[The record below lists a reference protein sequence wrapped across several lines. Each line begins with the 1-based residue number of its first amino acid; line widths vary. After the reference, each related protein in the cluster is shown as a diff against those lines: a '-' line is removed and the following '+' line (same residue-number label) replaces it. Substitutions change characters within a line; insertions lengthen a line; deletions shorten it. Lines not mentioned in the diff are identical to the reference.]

1 MRLGSCTPRPLICSE
16 SFILFVVYSCSLRFC
31 LVPFLGRYVQIDRF
45 FCFEEPTRKTIKLVR
60 MKNKTALVSIFMATS
75 SFSIAEIVIN
85 NFLSV
90 EGFVDMAYTHSD
102 VEVDNNSSS
111 NNRFGLDQVE
121 IHWLFRFDS
130 VSATVEFAY
139 FGSDADGSIVDSGD
153 DTQVEQAYLDYAF
166 GNNSTLSVGRFESML
181 GFEGT
186 EPTDLY
192 QKSSAYELP
201 ILPAYSEGVR
211 YSYEYGD
218 FFLGASLLSSYDNA
232 IGRLGGSN
240 RVLSDAPGID
250 SDYAVEL
257 AGSCRVDN
265 VFLFLGGYYTDVEAV
280 RFDDDGS
287 IYAINVYL
295 TYERG
300 AWLFAG
306 ELNAGNN
313 KQGATDTDLLSS
325 LLMMNYSYNDAA
337 SITGRISYESSE
349 SNALES
355 RDTKLTF
362 AHNYSFTDNLR
373 LVTEVS
379 VVEGKTD
386 AAGVERDNESLFGAV
401 ELIFAF

>member
-1 MRLGSCTPRPLICSE
+1 MS
-16 SFILFVVYSCSLRFC
+16 VVSRC
-31 LVPFLGRYVQIDRF
+31 LDLKG
-45 FCFEEPTRKTIKLVR
+45 
-60 MKNKTALVSIFMATS
+60 
-75 SFSIAEIVIN
+75 
-85 NFLSV
+85 
-90 EGFVDMAYTHSD
+90 
-102 VEVDNNSSS
+102 
-111 NNRFGLDQVE
+111 
-121 IHWLFRFDS
+121 
-130 VSATVEFAY
+130 
-139 FGSDADGSIVDSGD
+139 
-153 DTQVEQAYLDYAF
+153 
-166 GNNSTLSVGRFESML
+166 
-181 GFEGT
+181 
-186 EPTDLY
+186 PTDLY

-218 FFLGASLLSSYDNA
+218 FFLGASLPSSYDNA

-257 AGSCRVDN
+257 AGSYRVDN

-313 KQGATDTDLLSS
+313 KQGATDTDLFSS
-325 LLMMNYSYNDAA
+325 LLMMNYSYSDAA

-349 SNALES
+349 SDALES

-401 ELIFAF
+401 ELHSNRVYRVESIFFSLMDCAPGDFLSHEAINTDNFYYSATNYSAVSSFVS